1 MMDRHEAQIRIDLLR
16 EALKYHNQRYY
27 QLDDPEITDSEYDLF
42 LAELTQLESAFPDMA
57 RPDSPTQRVGSPPLE
72 KFSPVVHLTTMLSLK
87 DVFPM
92 KTDSFSEAE
101 IIDFDR
107 RCRSISGE
115 ESISYTVEPKL
126 DGLAVSLLYENGRFT
141 TGATRGDGT
150 TGENVTQNILTIPSL
165 PRVIPDDLP
174 TAPEP
179 KANPFPEKMEIRG
192 EVCMEKAALVK
203 LNRRRDQEGLPPF
216 ANPRNAAAG
225 SLRQLDSRITARRPL
240 TLFCYAIAATEGIPF
255 PTQKET
261 LESLARWG
269 FQVNP
274 LVRTGIGLQACI
286 DYYHHINQ
294 IRAELPYEIDGVVI
308 KVDSLRIQQQL
319 GALARS
325 PRWAIACKFAP
336 VHERT
341 TLEDIIVQVGR
352 TGVLTPV
359 AVLKPV
365 HVGGVTVS
373 RATLHNEDEIRKKD
387 LRIGDTVIVQRA
399 GDVIPEVVSV
409 DREKRD
415 GSEKPFTMPEQ
426 CPECGARVVRIEG
439 EVALRCIN
447 LSCQAQLREH
457 ISHFA
462 SRPALDIDGMGDKM
476 AAQLVSAGLVSDP
489 ADLFFLTKEKL
500 LSLERMADKS
510 ATNLIE
516 AIEGA
521 KKPTLARF
529 IFALGIRHVGER
541 TAKLLAGAFGSLDE
555 LGAAGSEELQK
566 IRDIGPE
573 VAASIFDFFREPA
586 NLRVLEKLRAAG
598 VSPINEEPLKYS
610 PLWGKHFVFTGTLEN
625 TGRHEA
631 KQLVETLGGT
641 VGSSVTKK
649 TSYVVAGDSPGSKID
664 DARKLGTPVIDETA
678 FIALVKNE

>member
-1 MMDRHEAQIRIDLLR
+1 MDRHEAQIRIDRLR
-16 EALKYHNQRYY
+16 ETIKYHNQRYY
-27 QLDDPEITDSEYDLF
+27 QLDDPEITDPEYDL
-42 LAELTQLESAFPDMA
+42 LLQELTEIEREFPDMVT
-57 RPDSPTQRVGSPPLE
+57 PDSPTQRVGAPPLE
-72 KFSPVVHLTTMLSLK
+72 KFSPVVHLTPMLSLK

-92 KTDSFSEAE
+92 KSGSFSDTE
-101 IIDFDR
+101 ILDFDR
-107 RCRSISGE
+107 RCRNISGE

-141 TGATRGDGT
+141 TGATRGDGA
-150 TGENVTQNILTIPSL
+150 TGENITENILTIPSL
-165 PRVIPDDLP
+165 PRVIPCNLP
-174 TAPEP
+174 EGEKAPMHHP
-179 KANPFPEKMEIRG
+179 QKKMEIRG
-192 EVCMEKAALVK
+192 EVCMEKAALLK
-203 LNRRRDQEGLPPF
+203 LNQRRDQEGLPPF

-225 SLRQLDSRITARRPL
+225 SLRQLDPRITAQRPL
-240 TLFCYAIAATEGIPF
+240 MLFCYAISSHEETPF
-255 PTQKET
+255 QTQGEILT
-261 LESLARWG
+261 ALSQWG

-274 LVRTGIGLQACI
+274 LVKTGIGIQACI

-294 IRAELPYEIDGVVI
+294 IRAELPYEIDGVVV
-308 KVDSLRIQQQL
+308 KVDNLNIQQQL
-319 GALARS
+319 GAVARS

-336 VHERT
+336 VQERT

-365 HVGGVTVS
+365 RVGGVTVS

-409 DREKRD
+409 DREKRN
-415 GSEKPFTMPEQ
+415 GSEKPFTMPER
-426 CPECGARVVRIEG
+426 CPECGAHVVRMEG
-439 EVALRCIN
+439 EAALRCIN

-457 ISHFA
+457 IVHFA

-476 AAQLVSAGLVSDP
+476 VAQLVSAGLVSDP

-500 LSLERMADKS
+500 LSLDRMAEKS
-510 ATNLIE
+510 ATNLME

-521 KKPTLARF
+521 KKPTLARL

-541 TAKLLAGAFGSLDE
+541 TAKLLAGAFGSLDK
-555 LGAAGSEELQK
+555 LGAAESEELQI

-586 NLRVLEKLRAAG
+586 NLRVLEKLRLAG
-598 VSPINEEPLKYS
+598 VSPINGEPVKYA
-610 PLWGKHFVFTGTLEN
+610 PLSGKHFVFTGTLE
-625 TGRHEA
+625 TMGRHDA
-631 KQLVETLGGT
+631 KLLVESLGGS

-649 TSYVVAGDSPGSKID
+649 TSYVVAGNSPGSKIE
-664 DARKLGTPVIDETA
+664 DARKLNTPVLDEAA
-678 FIALVKNE
+678 FMALVKT

>member
-1 MMDRHEAQIRIDLLR
+1 MDRQEAHRRIGRLR
-16 EALKYHNQRYY
+16 EIIQYHNRRYY
-27 QLDDPEITDSEYDLF
+27 QLDDPEITDAEYDL
-42 LAELTQLESAFPDMA
+42 LLQELQEIENEFPDMA
-57 RPDSPTQRVGSPPLE
+57 APDSPTQQVGSPPLE
-72 KFSPVVHLTTMLSLK
+72 KFSPVVHLTPMLSLK

-92 KTDSFSEAE
+92 KTDSFSETE
-101 IIDFDR
+101 FLDFDR
-107 RCRSISGE
+107 RCRTISGE

-150 TGENVTQNILTIPSL
+150 TGENITENILTIPSIPTVL
-165 PRVIPDDLP
+165 PDNLP
-174 TAPEP
+174 EGDEAPKTLLP
-179 KANPFPEKMEIRG
+179 PKMEIRG
-192 EVCMEKAALVK
+192 EVCMEKAALVR
-203 LNRRRDQEGLPPF
+203 LNQRRDQEGLPPF

-225 SLRQLDSRITARRPL
+225 SLRQLDARITAQRPL
-240 TLFCYAIAATEGIPF
+240 TLFCYAVASNEEIPF
-255 PTQKET
+255 QTQGEILT
-261 LESLARWG
+261 ALSRWG

-274 LVRTGIGLQACI
+274 LIKTGIGIGACI

-294 IRAELPYEIDGVVI
+294 IREELPYEIDGVVV
-308 KVDSLRIQQQL
+308 KVDNLRIQRQL
-319 GALARS
+319 GAVARS

-336 VHERT
+336 VQERT

-365 HVGGVTVS
+365 RVGGVTVS

-415 GSEKPFTMPEQ
+415 GSEKPFAMPER
-426 CPECGARVVRIEG
+426 CPACGAHVVRMEG

-457 ISHFA
+457 IAHFA
-462 SRPALDIDGMGDKM
+462 SRSALDIDGLGDKWV
-476 AAQLVSAGLVSDP
+476 AQLVSTGLVSDP

-500 LSLERMADKS
+500 LSLDRMAEKS

-516 AIEGA
+516 ALEGA
-521 KKPTLARF
+521 RRPSLARF

-541 TAKLLAGAFGSLDE
+541 TARLLAGAYGNLDSLASAQED
-555 LGAAGSEELQK
+555 ALQK

-573 VAASIFDFFREPA
+573 VAASIVNFFREPA
-586 NLRVLEKLRAAG
+586 NRNVLEKLRTAG
-598 VSPINEEPLKYS
+598 VVPANEEPLKHS
-610 PLWGKHFVFTGTLEN
+610 ILSGKHFVFTGTLEAM
-625 TGRHEA
+625 GRHDA
-631 KQLVETLGGT
+631 KLLVESLGGT

-649 TSYVVAGDSPGSKID
+649 TSYVVAGDSPGSKIA
-664 DARKLGTPVIDETA
+664 DARKLNTPIIDEAA
-678 FIALVKNE
+678 FMALVKT